1 MDNNELKNLSE
12 PQMFNFYFANNGK
25 ILILISENNLIFNTE
40 LKKYTHPTSL
50 VLIKYDQKILILKI
64 FI

>member
-1 MDNNELKNLSE
+1 
-12 PQMFNFYFANNGK
+12 MFNFYFANNGK

-50 VLIKYDQKILILKI
+50 VLNKKQFLLNEDFYID
-64 FI
+64 F